1 MADSCTPMPR
11 LELGERRGKTLTGAK
26 MKGKV
31 VFIFMQDKTDARRLF
46 HHWIHLEEIASS
58 PEATV

>member
-1 MADSCTPMPR
+1 MPR